1 MEAKEVEENE
11 KVEFNC
17 LLYWDFARKNKGK
30 KILVYEE
37 SIDEAPDEDDFVVA
51 VIPEEINSKS
61 YEAFIN
67 KVQSELEEKLYEKTC
82 NC

>member
-37 SIDEAPDEDDFVVA
+37 SIDEAPDEDDFVVT
-51 VIPEEINSKS
+51 E
-61 YEAFIN
+61 
-67 KVQSELEEKLYEKTC
+67 
-82 NC
+82 